1 MESTTKGKVKNTS
14 KICFLL
20 QLGDVVSCCH
30 TLLLP
35 KGHVQ
40 MAKEI
45 YYQFPVCCPLAVKVA
60 CCIKTLEHLV
70 LFLPV
75 QLPIQ
80 QLLWQQW

>member
-1 MESTTKGKVKNTS
+1 M
-14 KICFLL
+14 
-20 QLGDVVSCCH
+20 QLRDVVSCCH
-30 TLLLP
+30 TLLPP

-45 YYQFPVCCPLAVKVA
+45 YYQFPACRPLAVRVA

-75 QLPIQ
+75 QLPTQ
-80 QLLWQQW
+80 QLLRQHW